1 LLVVPVVPP
10 VEPVK
15 PPESVVVVPP
25 VEPVPV
31 ESPGSVLLPLP
42 LESLS
47 PSKWPLITLGA
58 TEVTASKRPTPT
70 AMALKAEN
78 PSLTV
83 LPPQTKSAAR

>member
-1 LLVVPVVPP
+1 
-10 VEPVK
+10 
-15 PPESVVVVPP
+15 
-25 VEPVPV
+25 
-31 ESPGSVLLPLP
+31 
-42 LESLS
+42 
-47 PSKWPLITLGA
+47 LITLGA